1 MPQFIL
7 LMQSHLV
14 YIVQIMSFTQIA
26 IVNKLKSTYNKSA
39 AYTVTSY
46 TKTSPVS
53 QKEAPQVIQRVT
65 LKTSTALLLMT
76 KRACCQ
82 AVDICIMCAHVNS
95 LSTRAPCHDQQ
106 RLARIS
112 LPYHLPACL
121 LLEDSGSSRH
131 QSLPK
136 AHKLAGMQHIA
147 RARRI
152 PTNSTGTSRYASSN
166 CWESS

>member
-1 MPQFIL
+1 
-7 LMQSHLV
+7 MQGHLV

-65 LKTSTALLLMT
+65 LDHLR
-76 KRACCQ
+76 RACCQ

-95 LSTRAPCHDQQ
+95 LSARAPCHDQQ

-112 LPYHLPACL
+112 LTDHLPACL